1 MSPTASASSVR
12 HLRGRASVLDSRGL
26 KHDGGRVTPDNRA
39 AEVASQVAELARSV
53 LGDRVR
59 VLWFGSWPQ
68 ARAVRGSDI
77 DIALE
82 ADGPIPPA
90 VFARLREAVEDLP
103 TLHSV
108 DLVDLRLADRRLREE
123 ILAHGVP
130 L

>member
-1 MSPTASASSVR
+1 M
-12 HLRGRASVLDSRGL
+12 
-26 KHDGGRVTPDNRA
+26 TPHGRA
-39 AEVASQVAELARSV
+39 AEVASQVARLARGV

-68 ARAVRGSDI
+68 GRAVHGSDI

-82 ADGPIPPA
+82 SDGPIPPE
-90 VFARLREAVEDLP
+90 VFARLRDAVEGLP

-108 DLVDLRLADRRLREE
+108 DLVDLRLADERLREE
-123 ILAHGVP
+123 VLAHGVA